1 MVWHWPHRGKREGT
15 LLNSLAGTL
24 AVVTGGARGIGRG
37 IARALLGEGAAV
49 VIASRTRTDLD
60 EACQELSPLGQVT
73 AVQCDVSDSSQVA
86 RLFDEALRGA
96 DRLDALVCAHGV
108 VTYRPFL
115 EISEEQWDRTLAIN
129 LKGAFLCGQAAAA
142 AMVRAGR
149 PGRIVF
155 ISSIN
160 GLAAEPE
167 SADYSASKAG
177 LHLLARGMA
186 CDLARYGI
194 TVNVVAPGW
203 VRSPMSAPYLSNDV
217 LSGRVRFNPVGR
229 VGEPADIGNAVAW
242 LLREQSSYVTGAV
255 LPVDGGQSAVL
266 SMPSNIEL
274 GEEAR

>member
-1 MVWHWPHRGKREGT
+1 M
-15 LLNSLAGTL
+15 AGGL
-24 AVVTGGARGIGRG
+24 AVITGGARGIGRG
-37 IARALLGEGAAV
+37 IARTLLGEGAAV
-49 VIASRTRTDLD
+49 VIASRTRSDLD
-60 EACQELSPLGQVT
+60 EGCEELASLGRVT
-73 AVQCDVSDSSQVA
+73 AVQCDVSDSGQVA
-86 RLFDEALRGA
+86 RLFDEALRWGG
-96 DRLDALVCAHGV
+96 RLDAVVCAHGV
-108 VTYRPFL
+108 VAYRPFL
-115 EISEEQWDRTLAIN
+115 EISEQQWDRTLAIN
-129 LKGAFLCGQAAAA
+129 LKGSFLCGQAGAA

-186 CDLARYGI
+186 CDLAEYGI

-203 VRSPMSAPYLSNDV
+203 VRSPMSAPYLSDDV

-242 LLREQSSYVTGAV
+242 LLRQESSYVTGAV

-266 SMPSNIEL
+266 SMPSTIEV
-274 GEEAR
+274 GEEVR